1 MKRSTF
7 LIGILSIIAGAFALA
22 GCSSEE
28 LAQFSHDHPSMAP
41 TTRRT
46 ETVFEAADGV
56 AAKTQIIID
65 SARPALAAGQAA
77 GIPYTD
83 VAMAGLTILSGALGL
98 YAKRRHTA
106 LKQTVVGLAKVPLT
120 EPQKQALA
128 SAQDASTKAMVES
141 IKG

>member
-7 LIGILSIIAGAFALA
+7 LIGILSIIALLPFI

-28 LAQFSHDHPSMAP
+28 LAQLSHDHPSLAP
-41 TTRRT
+41 TTRRS

-56 AAKTQIIID
+56 AGKTQIIID

-77 GIPYTD
+77 GIPYSNEIMT
-83 VAMAGLTILSGALGL
+83 GLSVLSGALAIYGR
-98 YAKRRHTA
+98 RRHVA
-106 LKQTVVGLAKVPLT
+106 FKQTVMGLAKEPLT
-120 EPQKQALA
+120 EPQKVALA
-128 SAQDASTKAMVES
+128 ASQDASTKALVNK